1 MFNPPMY
8 PPQVTALQ
16 QRFGRNPNPANP
28 TFNDGQYGGIGN
40 VPVGGPGGP
49 VPGPTGVMTP
59 GNGTAPNPMQQ
70 RIGAMQD
77 SVGNGAQISPQ
88 VMALIQ
94 QHMLQQQQAGQ
105 NGGMVPQPVAAGP
118 GMNPPG
124 GVNIAGFQ
132 VPSTPQPG
140 PNSMTPQ
147 QAQYQLGLNQQ
158 MMQQAALN
166 GGGMNPQAA
175 PYQLNPT
182 LGMGQGGGGLS
193 SGAGGLARYYMR

>member
-1 MFNPPMY
+1 MY

-16 QRFGRNPNPANP
+16 QRFGGRGPNPAGP
-28 TFNDGQYGGIGN
+28 MPFNDGQYGGIGN
-40 VPVGGPGGP
+40 VPVGAPGGP
-49 VPGPTGVMTP
+49 TTGPSGVMQP
-59 GNGTAPNPMQQ
+59 GSGNAPNPMQQ
-70 RIGAMQD
+70 RIGALQD
-77 SVGNGAQISPQ
+77 SMGNGAQISPQ

-132 VPSTPQPG
+132 VPMTPQPG
-140 PNSMTPQ
+140 PNGYQ
-147 QAQYQLGLNQQ
+147 NQYAAQQ
-158 MMQQAALN
+158 MQGNLSLQSAGLSN